1 MVNNLRIR
9 KKLMELGITTV
20 ALVHGALGLGC
31 SEAIASE
38 EDVKEIVSMVE
49 SEYLKEANLVANKTI
64 LQDTPDPTDK
74 PTSTEEENLSDP
86 YILTDEE
93 AIEMGT
99 YIYDNYIKKYIE
111 NEVTFLYE
119 CKSDSELED
128 IINYVCL
135 VNQKY
140 PALYPDRPTS
150 CNDGSVYW
158 YLNICEYL
166 SNANFYEAA
175 QYERP
180 NLIPF
185 SIFMKEGRP
194 EKKMLEEIES
204 DFSHL
209 LNDEVTDEEIYEYWG
224 KVIKM
229 SINLD
234 ETFKDWHSF
243 NAILLY
249 YTLYDQI
256 GCFLMKPQNFN
267 YIEHNCIPASYVF
280 DNRSGNLDLYDAIYY
295 ISTTTKEEYASL
307 TDEEYNLYRGCFAKL
322 AGWFEEENVDN
333 DNYIKERKKSSN

>member
-1 MVNNLRIR
+1 MVNNLKIR

-111 NEVTFLYE
+111 NEVTALYE
-119 CKSDSELED
+119 YKSHSELED

-140 PALYPDRPTS
+140 PVLYPDRPTS

-158 YLNICEYL
+158 YFGICELL
-166 SNANFYEAA
+166 SSANFYEAE

-243 NAILLY
+243 DVLLFY
-249 YTLYDQI
+249 YTLFDQT
-256 GCFLMKPQNFN
+256 GCFLTKPQNFN
-267 YIEHNCIPASYVF
+267 YIEHNGIPASYVF

-295 ISTTTKEEYASL
+295 ISTTTKEKYAGL
-307 TDEEYNLYRGCFAKL
+307 TDEEYDLYRGCFDKVL
-322 AGWFEEENVDN
+322 GLFNEKNVDN